1 MGGTIKGIT
10 VEIGGDTTKLGTALK
25 GVNASAKSLQSELR
39 GVNTLLKMDPGNV
52 TLLQQK
58 QDLLNKSIG
67 ETKDKLNTLKE
78 TQSQVQ
84 EQFDKGEITEEQ
96 YRDFQREIVATE
108 EKLKGLEKEAKNFGS
123 VHSQQIAAAGEK
135 MKTYGDKI
143 TDVGKKVS
151 KLSGVAA
158 GALGLASKTAID
170 FETAWTGVTKTV
182 DGTDE
187 QLATV
192 RQGILDL
199 AETTASSSEDI
210 AAISEA
216 AGQLGIET
224 DNIVGF
230 TDAIV
235 RLGDSTN
242 LVGDE
247 GAAQLAKFA
256 NIVGMSQDKFEN
268 LGSAIVDLGNHYATT
283 EQDIVNMSMR
293 LAGAGKQVGLSEGE
307 ILGLSTALSS
317 VGVESE
323 MGGSA
328 VSKAMVKMQNAV
340 EMSTSKLPNV
350 LQKTGM
356 SLHELQLMASND
368 SKGFKNLAQS
378 IDMTS
383 KELTNIVNAGVDLE
397 NFSAVSG
404 MSAEQFKKAWKD
416 DAAGAL
422 SAFIKGLGDADE
434 TGESAITM
442 LSEMGLTEVRLRD
455 SLLRAANAGDLFNE
469 AMKTG
474 SEAFEENTAL
484 ANESNKRYETTAAKL
499 SQLKETIKNIAIT
512 LGETLLPIISSVA
525 ENVKNALKHFT
536 NLNPTMQK
544 IILIITSVVAT
555 AGPLLV
561 IIGKVVSSIGS
572 ILTLAPKIATAF
584 KAVKTA
590 MSASFLTSPVFL
602 VVAAITAVIAAVVL
616 LYKNCEP
623 FREFV
628 DNLWEKIKAFFKD
641 VGEWFK
647 SVGEWFKGLWESI
660 SEFFEKVGLFFTETI
675 PNAISEFW
683 NKLKTFFTE
692 TIPNTINGFI
702 EKIKTFFTE
711 NWKALLLLIVNPF
724 AGAFKLLYDN
734 CEGFRNFVNGFI
746 EKVKTLFTEG
756 LEKIKTF
763 FTEKIPELINNIV
776 TWFSELPN
784 KIYNAIVGT
793 VDKIRTWGDKIKEK
807 ATTAIKNLVNGV
819 INNAKTLPSKI
830 ANAING
836 AITTVT
842 TWGSNMVNRARN
854 AMSNVVSGVTSKLKE
869 IPSRVTSIGRDIIEG
884 LWNGIN
890 DKVEWIKNKIVGFK
904 DQVLSKL
911 KSVFDIHSP
920 SRLLKTEIGYRLAE
934 GVGEGIIESDA
945 PSDAMDKLRK
955 NILSESDGI
964 NGITL
969 KRQIENTFKNSSG
982 TDSGLLNRLDAILT
996 KLDKRTQV
1004 VLDTGVLVGE
1014 TIDDYDAALGTK
1026 STKLARGW

>member
-25 GVNASAKSLQSELR
+25 GVNASTKSLQNELR

-108 EKLKGLEKEAKNFGS
+108 ERLKSLEKEAKNFGS

-135 MKTYGDKI
+135 MIDYGDKI
-143 TDVGKKVS
+143 TDAGKKMSKVS
-151 KLSGVAA
+151 GVIVGVGAAAVKTTADFDGAMSNVQAISGATGDEFTKLRDKAIEMGSKTKFSASESADALTYMAMAGWKSEEMLVGIEGIMNAAAATGTDLAMTSDIITDALTAFGMGANESSRMADVLAKTSNSANTNIEMLGETFQYAAPVCGTLGISLEDCAVAA
-158 GALGLASKTAID
+158 GLMGNSGIKASQAGTAIRKGLLNLASPTKSVAAAMEQYNIKLIENEDGSINLMKTMQNMRTQLGGLSEAEQTAAISAIAGKNAVSGWAAIVNASEKD
-170 FETAWTGVTKTV
+170 FNTLTAAIADSKDAAKEAADIQLDNLKGQITILKSTLEGIAIQIGDILMPTIRAIVEKIQDWTTKFSAL
-182 DGTDE
+182 DEGTKKII
-187 QLATV
+187 V
-192 RQGILDL
+192 VI
-199 AETTASSSEDI
+199 ASII
-210 AAISEA
+210 AAI
-216 AGQLGIET
+216 GPMLL
-224 DNIVGF
+224 IV
-230 TDAIV
+230 
-235 RLGDSTN
+235 
-242 LVGDE
+242 
-247 GAAQLAKFA
+247 
-256 NIVGMSQDKFEN
+256 
-268 LGSAIVDLGNHYATT
+268 
-283 EQDIVNMSMR
+283 
-293 LAGAGKQVGLSEGE
+293 
-307 ILGLSTALSS
+307 
-317 VGVESE
+317 
-323 MGGSA
+323 
-328 VSKAMVKMQNAV
+328 
-340 EMSTSKLPNV
+340 
-350 LQKTGM
+350 
-356 SLHELQLMASND
+356 
-368 SKGFKNLAQS
+368 
-378 IDMTS
+378 
-383 KELTNIVNAGVDLE
+383 
-397 NFSAVSG
+397 
-404 MSAEQFKKAWKD
+404 
-416 DAAGAL
+416 
-422 SAFIKGLGDADE
+422 
-434 TGESAITM
+434 
-442 LSEMGLTEVRLRD
+442 
-455 SLLRAANAGDLFNE
+455 
-469 AMKTG
+469 
-474 SEAFEENTAL
+474 
-484 ANESNKRYETTAAKL
+484 
-499 SQLKETIKNIAIT
+499 
-512 LGETLLPIISSVA
+512 
-525 ENVKNALKHFT
+525 
-536 NLNPTMQK
+536 
-544 IILIITSVVAT
+544 
-555 AGPLLV
+555 
-561 IIGKVVSSIGS
+561 GKVVSSIGS
-572 ILTLAPKIATAF
+572 ILTYAPKIVS
-584 KAVKTA
+584 AVKSV
-590 MSASFLTSPVFL
+590 MGVVSKLGGFLAAHPAVAII
-602 VVAAITAVIAAVVL
+602 AAIAAVIAIVIS

-660 SEFFEKVGLFFTETI
+660 SEFFEKVKLFFTETI
-675 PNAISEFW
+675 PNTVSEFW
-683 NKLKTFFTE
+683 NKVKIFFTE
-692 TIPNTINGFI
+692 TIPNAVNAFI

-734 CEGFRNFVNGFI
+734 CEGFRNFVNGFV

-763 FTEKIPELINNIV
+763 FTEKIPDLIQKIV
-776 TWFSELPN
+776 TWFSELPS

-819 INNAKTLPSKI
+819 ISNAKTLPGKI

-869 IPSRVTSIGRDIIEG
+869 IPSKVTSIGRDIIEG

-890 DKVEWIKNKIVGFK
+890 DKVDWIKNKIVGFK

-934 GVGEGIIESDA
+934 GVGEGITESDA
-945 PSDAMDKLRK
+945 PGDAMAKLRK

-969 KRQIENTFKNSSG
+969 KRQIENTFKSSG
-982 TDSGLLNRLDAILT
+982 GTDNGLLNRLDAILT

-1004 VLDTGVLVGE
+1004 ILDTGALIGE
-1014 TIDDYDAALGTK
+1014 TIDGYDKALGEK

>member
-25 GVNASAKSLQSELR
+25 GVNASTKSLQNELR

-108 EKLKGLEKEAKNFGS
+108 EKLKSLEKEAKNFGS

-135 MKTYGDKI
+135 MIDYGDKI
-143 TDVGKKVS
+143 TDAGKKMSKVS
-151 KLSGVAA
+151 GVIVGVGAAAVKTTADFDGAMSNVQAISGATGDEFTKLRDKAIEMGSKTKFSASESADALTYMAMAGWKSEEMLVGIEGIMNAAAATGTDLAMTSDIITDALTAFGMGANESSRMADVLAKTSNSANTNIEMLGETFQYAAPVCGTLGISLEDCAVAA
-158 GALGLASKTAID
+158 GLMGNSGIKASQAGTAIRKGLLNLASPTKSVAAAMEQYNIKLIENEDGSINLMKTMQNMRTQLGGLSEAEQTAAISAIAGKNAVSGWAAIVNASEKD
-170 FETAWTGVTKTV
+170 FNTLTAAIADSKDAAKEAADIQLDNLKGQITILKSTLEGIAIQIGDILMPTIRAIVEKIQDWTTKFSAL
-182 DGTDE
+182 DEGTKKII
-187 QLATV
+187 V
-192 RQGILDL
+192 VI
-199 AETTASSSEDI
+199 ASII
-210 AAISEA
+210 AAI
-216 AGQLGIET
+216 GPMLL
-224 DNIVGF
+224 IV
-230 TDAIV
+230 
-235 RLGDSTN
+235 
-242 LVGDE
+242 
-247 GAAQLAKFA
+247 
-256 NIVGMSQDKFEN
+256 
-268 LGSAIVDLGNHYATT
+268 
-283 EQDIVNMSMR
+283 
-293 LAGAGKQVGLSEGE
+293 
-307 ILGLSTALSS
+307 
-317 VGVESE
+317 
-323 MGGSA
+323 
-328 VSKAMVKMQNAV
+328 
-340 EMSTSKLPNV
+340 
-350 LQKTGM
+350 
-356 SLHELQLMASND
+356 
-368 SKGFKNLAQS
+368 
-378 IDMTS
+378 
-383 KELTNIVNAGVDLE
+383 
-397 NFSAVSG
+397 
-404 MSAEQFKKAWKD
+404 
-416 DAAGAL
+416 
-422 SAFIKGLGDADE
+422 
-434 TGESAITM
+434 
-442 LSEMGLTEVRLRD
+442 
-455 SLLRAANAGDLFNE
+455 
-469 AMKTG
+469 
-474 SEAFEENTAL
+474 
-484 ANESNKRYETTAAKL
+484 
-499 SQLKETIKNIAIT
+499 
-512 LGETLLPIISSVA
+512 
-525 ENVKNALKHFT
+525 
-536 NLNPTMQK
+536 
-544 IILIITSVVAT
+544 
-555 AGPLLV
+555 
-561 IIGKVVSSIGS
+561 GKVVSSIGS
-572 ILTLAPKIATAF
+572 ILTYAPKIVS
-584 KAVKTA
+584 AVKSV
-590 MSASFLTSPVFL
+590 MGVVSKLGGFLAAHPAVAII
-602 VVAAITAVIAAVVL
+602 AAIAAVIAIVIS

-660 SEFFEKVGLFFTETI
+660 SEFFEKVKLFFTETI
-675 PNAISEFW
+675 PNTVSEFW
-683 NKLKTFFTE
+683 NKVKIFFTE
-692 TIPNTINGFI
+692 TIPNAVNAFI

-734 CEGFRNFVNGFI
+734 CEGFRNFVNGFV

-763 FTEKIPELINNIV
+763 FTEKIPDLIQKIV
-776 TWFSELPN
+776 TWFSELPS

-819 INNAKTLPSKI
+819 ISNAKTLPGKI

-869 IPSRVTSIGRDIIEG
+869 IPSKVTSIGRDIIEG

-890 DKVEWIKNKIVGFK
+890 DKVDWIKNKIVGFK

-934 GVGEGIIESDA
+934 GVGEGITESDA
-945 PSDAMDKLRK
+945 PGDAMAKLRK
-955 NILSESDGI
+955 NILSELDGI

-969 KRQIENTFKNSSG
+969 KRQIENTFKSSG
-982 TDSGLLNRLDAILT
+982 GTDNGLLNRLDAILT

-1004 VLDTGVLVGE
+1004 ILDTGALIGE
-1014 TIDDYDAALGTK
+1014 TIDGYDKALGEK

>member
-25 GVNASAKSLQSELR
+25 GINASTKSLQSELR

-67 ETKDKLNTLKE
+67 ETKDKLNTLKK

-143 TDVGKKVS
+143 TDVGKDMTKVTGVIAGVGAAAVKTTADFDGAMSNVQAISGATGDDFTALRDKAIEMGS
-151 KLSGVAA
+151 KTKFSASESADALTYMAMAGWKTGDMLDGLEGIMNAAAATGTDLGTTSDIITDGLTAFGMSAKESSHFADVLTKASNSANTNIEMLGETFKYAAPVCGTLGISLEDCAVAA
-158 GALGLASKTAID
+158 GLMGNAGIKASNAGTSIRKGLLNLASPTKSVAAAMEQYNIKLIENEDGSINLMKTMQNMRTQLGGLS
-170 FETAWTGVTKTV
+170 ES
-182 DGTDE
+182 E
-187 QLATV
+187 QT
-192 RQGILDL
+192 
-199 AETTASSSEDI
+199 
-210 AAISEA
+210 AAISA
-216 AGQLGIET
+216 IAGKNAVSGWA
-224 DNIVGF
+224 
-230 TDAIV
+230 AIV
-235 RLGDSTN
+235 NASEDDFNSLTAAIADSN
-242 LVGDE
+242 
-247 GAAQLAKFA
+247 GAAQEASDIQL
-256 NIVGMSQDKFEN
+256 DN
-268 LGSAIVDLGNHYATT
+268 LSGQITILKSTLEGIAIQIGDILMPTIRAIVEKIQEWTT
-283 EQDIVNMSMR
+283 
-293 LAGAGKQVGLSEGE
+293 K
-307 ILGLSTALSS
+307 
-317 VGVESE
+317 
-323 MGGSA
+323 
-328 VSKAMVKMQNAV
+328 
-340 EMSTSKLPNV
+340 
-350 LQKTGM
+350 
-356 SLHELQLMASND
+356 
-368 SKGFKNLAQS
+368 
-378 IDMTS
+378 
-383 KELTNIVNAGVDLE
+383 
-397 NFSAVSG
+397 FSA
-404 MSAEQFKKAWKD
+404 
-416 DAAGAL
+416 L
-422 SAFIKGLGDADE
+422 DE
-434 TGESAITM
+434 GT
-442 LSEMGLTEVRLRD
+442 
-455 SLLRAANAGDLFNE
+455 
-469 AMKTG
+469 K
-474 SEAFEENTAL
+474 
-484 ANESNKRYETTAAKL
+484 
-499 SQLKETIKNIAIT
+499 
-512 LGETLLPIISSVA
+512 
-525 ENVKNALKHFT
+525 
-536 NLNPTMQK
+536 K
-544 IILIITSVVAT
+544 IIVVIASVVA
-555 AGPLLV
+555 AIGPVLLIV
-561 IIGKVVSSIGS
+561 GKLVSSIGS
-572 ILTLAPKIATAF
+572 ILTLAPKITTAVQSVMGVVSKLGGF
-584 KAVKTA
+584 LAAHPAVA
-590 MSASFLTSPVFL
+590 I
-602 VVAAITAVIAAVVL
+602 VAAIAAVIAILVS

-628 DNLWEKIKAFFKD
+628 DNLWEKIKQFFKD

-647 SVGEWFKGLWESI
+647 DLGNK
-660 SEFFEKVGLFFTETI
+660 
-675 PNAISEFW
+675 ISEFW
-683 NKLKTFFTE
+683 DKIKVFFTE
-692 TIPNTINGFI
+692 TIPNTINDFI
-702 EKIKTFFTE
+702 EKIKNFFTE

-734 CEGFRNFVNGFI
+734 CEGFRNFVNGFV

-854 AMSNVVSGVTSKLKE
+854 AMSNVVSGVTSKLNE

-945 PSDAMDKLRK
+945 PSDAMAKLRQ

>member
-1 MGGTIKGIT
+1 MAGTIKGIT

-25 GVNASAKSLQSELR
+25 GVNTSAKSLQNELK
-39 GVNTLLKMDPGNV
+39 GVNSLLKMDPGNV

-58 QDLLNKSIG
+58 QELLAKAVSN
-67 ETKDKLNTLKE
+67 TKEKLNTLKE
-78 TQSQVQ
+78 TQKQVQ
-84 EQFDKGEITEEQ
+84 EQFDKGDITEEQ
-96 YRDFQREIVATE
+96 YRDFQREIVAAE
-108 EKLKGLEKEAKNFGS
+108 EKLKSLEKEVKEFGS
-123 VHSQQIAAAGEK
+123 VHAQQIAAAGDK
-135 MKTYGDKI
+135 MQTYGDKI
-143 TDVGKKVS
+143 TDAGKKIS

-158 GALGLASKTAID
+158 GALGLAGKTAID

-187 QLATV
+187 QLANV

-317 VGVESE
+317 VGVEAE

-328 VSKAMVKMQNAV
+328 ISKAMVKMQNAV
-340 EMSTSKLPNV
+340 EMSTSKLPSI

-404 MSAEQFKKAWKD
+404 MSAEQFKKAWED

-434 TGESAITM
+434 KGESAITM

-469 AMKTG
+469 AMETG
-474 SEAFEENTAL
+474 NKAFEENTAL

-499 SQLKETIKNIAIT
+499 SQLKETIKNIAIA

-525 ENVKNALKHFT
+525 DNVKNALGHFS
-536 NLNPTMQK
+536 NLSPTMQK
-544 IILIITSVVAT
+544 IILVITGIVA
-555 AGPLLV
+555 AVGPLLV
-561 IIGKVVSSIGS
+561 VVGKVISSIGS

-590 MSASFLTSPVFL
+590 LSSSFLTSPVFL
-602 VVAAITAVIAAVVL
+602 VIAAIAAVIAILVA

-647 SVGEWFKGLWESI
+647 SVGEWFKGLWENI

-675 PNAISEFW
+675 PNAVSEFW
-683 NKLKTFFTE
+683 NKVKIFFTE

-702 EKIKTFFTE
+702 EKIKNFFTE
-711 NWKALLLLIVNPF
+711 NWQALLLLIVNPF

-734 CEGFRNFVNGFI
+734 CEGFRNFVNDFI

-756 LEKIKTF
+756 LDKIKIF
-763 FTEKIPELINNIV
+763 FTEKIPELISSV
-776 TWFSELPN
+776 VAWFSELPGR
-784 KIYNAIVGT
+784 IYDAIVST
-793 VDKIRTWGDKIKEK
+793 VDKINTWGNKIKEK
-807 ATTAIKNLVNGV
+807 ATNAIKDLITNV
-819 INNAKTLPSKI
+819 INNAKSLPSKI

-836 AITTVT
+836 AITIVT
-842 TWGSNMVNRARN
+842 NWGSNMASQARN
-854 AMSNVVSGVTSKLKE
+854 AMGNVVSGVTSKLKE
-869 IPSRVTSIGRDIIEG
+869 IPSKVTSIGRNIVEG

-904 DQVLSKL
+904 DQVLNKL

-934 GVGEGIIESDA
+934 GIGEGITESNA
-945 PSDAMDKLRK
+945 PSDAMAQMRN
-955 NILSESDGI
+955 NILNESDGI

-969 KRQIENTFKNSSG
+969 KRQIESTFKNSNSAD
-982 TDSGLLNRLDAILT
+982 TGLLNRLDAILT
-996 KLDKRTQV
+996 ELNKGKQI

-1014 TIDDYDAALGTK
+1014 TINDYDKALGTQ

>member
-25 GVNASAKSLQSELR
+25 GVNASTKSLQNELR

-67 ETKDKLNTLKE
+67 ETKDKLQLLKE
-78 TQSQVQ
+78 KSAEVQ
-84 EQFDKGEITEEQ
+84 QQFANDEITEEQ

-108 EKLKGLEKEAKNFGS
+108 ERLKSLEKEAKNFGS

-135 MKTYGDKI
+135 MIDYGDKI
-143 TDVGKKVS
+143 TDAGKKMSKVS
-151 KLSGVAA
+151 GVIVGVGAAAVKTTADFDGAMSNVQAISGATGDEFTKLRDKAIEMGSKTKFSASESADALTYMAMAGWKSEEMLVGIEGIMNAAAATGTDLAMTSDIITDALTAFGMGANESSRMADVLAKTSNSANTNIEMLGETFQYAAPVCGTLGISLEDCAVAA
-158 GALGLASKTAID
+158 GLMGNSGIKASQAGTAIRKGLLNLASPTKSVAAAMEQYNIKLIENEDGSINLMKTMQNMRTQLGGLSEAEQTAAISAIAGKNAVSGWAAIVNASEKD
-170 FETAWTGVTKTV
+170 FNTLTAAIADSKDAAKEAADIQLDNLKGQITILKSTLEGIAIQIGDILMPTIRAIVEKIQDWTTKFSAL
-182 DGTDE
+182 DEGTKKII
-187 QLATV
+187 V
-192 RQGILDL
+192 VI
-199 AETTASSSEDI
+199 ASII
-210 AAISEA
+210 AAI
-216 AGQLGIET
+216 GPMLL
-224 DNIVGF
+224 IV
-230 TDAIV
+230 
-235 RLGDSTN
+235 
-242 LVGDE
+242 
-247 GAAQLAKFA
+247 
-256 NIVGMSQDKFEN
+256 
-268 LGSAIVDLGNHYATT
+268 
-283 EQDIVNMSMR
+283 
-293 LAGAGKQVGLSEGE
+293 
-307 ILGLSTALSS
+307 
-317 VGVESE
+317 
-323 MGGSA
+323 
-328 VSKAMVKMQNAV
+328 
-340 EMSTSKLPNV
+340 
-350 LQKTGM
+350 
-356 SLHELQLMASND
+356 
-368 SKGFKNLAQS
+368 
-378 IDMTS
+378 
-383 KELTNIVNAGVDLE
+383 
-397 NFSAVSG
+397 
-404 MSAEQFKKAWKD
+404 
-416 DAAGAL
+416 
-422 SAFIKGLGDADE
+422 
-434 TGESAITM
+434 
-442 LSEMGLTEVRLRD
+442 
-455 SLLRAANAGDLFNE
+455 
-469 AMKTG
+469 
-474 SEAFEENTAL
+474 
-484 ANESNKRYETTAAKL
+484 
-499 SQLKETIKNIAIT
+499 
-512 LGETLLPIISSVA
+512 
-525 ENVKNALKHFT
+525 
-536 NLNPTMQK
+536 
-544 IILIITSVVAT
+544 
-555 AGPLLV
+555 
-561 IIGKVVSSIGS
+561 GKVVSSIGS
-572 ILTLAPKIATAF
+572 ILTYAPKIVS
-584 KAVKTA
+584 AVKSV
-590 MSASFLTSPVFL
+590 MGVVSKLGGFLAAHPAVAII
-602 VVAAITAVIAAVVL
+602 AAIAAVIAIVIS

-660 SEFFEKVGLFFTETI
+660 SEFFEKVKLFFTETI
-675 PNAISEFW
+675 PNTVSEFW
-683 NKLKTFFTE
+683 NKVKIFFTE
-692 TIPNTINGFI
+692 TIPNAVNAFI

-734 CEGFRNFVNGFI
+734 CEGFRNFVNGFV

-763 FTEKIPELINNIV
+763 FTEKIPDLIQKIV
-776 TWFSELPN
+776 TWFSELPS

-819 INNAKTLPSKI
+819 ISNAKTLPGKI

-869 IPSRVTSIGRDIIEG
+869 IPSKVTSIGRDIIEG

-890 DKVEWIKNKIVGFK
+890 DKVDWIKNKIVGFK

-934 GVGEGIIESDA
+934 GVGEGITESDA
-945 PSDAMDKLRK
+945 PGDAMAKLRK

-969 KRQIENTFKNSSG
+969 KRQIENTFKSSG
-982 TDSGLLNRLDAILT
+982 GTDNGLLNRLDAILT

-1004 VLDTGVLVGE
+1004 ILDTGALIGE
-1014 TIDDYDAALGTK
+1014 TIDGYDKALGEK

>member
-25 GVNASAKSLQSELR
+25 GVNASTKSLQSELR

-123 VHSQQIAAAGEK
+123 VHSQEIAAAGEK

-158 GALGLASKTAID
+158 GVLGLASKTAID

-317 VGVESE
+317 VGVEAE

-328 VSKAMVKMQNAV
+328 ISKAMVKMQNAV
-340 EMSTSKLPNV
+340 EMSTSKLSGI

-368 SKGFKNLAQS
+368 SKGFKDLAQGLN
-378 IDMTS
+378 MTS

-434 TGESAITM
+434 KGESAITM

-455 SLLRAANAGDLFNE
+455 SLLRAANAGDIFNE
-469 AMKTG
+469 AMETG
-474 SEAFEENTAL
+474 NRAFEENTAL
-484 ANESNKRYETTAAKL
+484 ADESNRRYGTTAAKL
-499 SQLKETIKNIAIT
+499 SQLKETIKNIANT

-525 ENVKNALKHFT
+525 DTVKNGLKHFT
-536 NLNPTMQK
+536 NLSPTMQK
-544 IILIITSVVAT
+544 IILIITSVVAA

-572 ILTLAPKIATAF
+572 ILTLAPKITTAVQSVMGVVSKLGGF
-584 KAVKTA
+584 LAAHPAVA
-590 MSASFLTSPVFL
+590 I
-602 VVAAITAVIAAVVL
+602 VAAIAAVIAILVS

-628 DNLWEKIKAFFKD
+628 DNLWEKIKQFFKD

-647 SVGEWFKGLWESI
+647 DLGNK
-660 SEFFEKVGLFFTETI
+660 
-675 PNAISEFW
+675 ISEFW
-683 NKLKTFFTE
+683 DKIKVFFTE
-692 TIPNTINGFI
+692 TIPNTINDFI
-702 EKIKTFFTE
+702 EKIKNFFTE

-734 CEGFRNFVNGFI
+734 CEGFRNFVNGFV

-945 PSDAMDKLRK
+945 PSDAMAKLRQ

>member
-25 GVNASAKSLQSELR
+25 GVNASTKSLQNELR

-67 ETKDKLNTLKE
+67 ETKEKLNTLKE

-108 EKLKGLEKEAKNFGS
+108 ERLKSLEKEAKNFGS

-143 TDVGKKVS
+143 TDVGKDMTKVTGVIAGVGAAAVKTTADFDGAMSNVQAISGATGDDFTALRDKAIEMGS
-151 KLSGVAA
+151 KTKFSASESADALTYMAMAGWKTGDMLDGLEGIMNAAAATGTDLGTTSDIITDGLTAFGMSAKESSHFADVLTKASNSANTNIEMLGETFKYAAPVCGTLGISLEDCAVAA
-158 GALGLASKTAID
+158 GLMGNAGIKASNAGTSIRKGLLNLASPTKSVAAAMEQYNIKLIENEDGSINLMKTMQNMRTQLGGLS
-170 FETAWTGVTKTV
+170 ES
-182 DGTDE
+182 E
-187 QLATV
+187 QT
-192 RQGILDL
+192 
-199 AETTASSSEDI
+199 
-210 AAISEA
+210 AAISA
-216 AGQLGIET
+216 IAGKNAVSGWA
-224 DNIVGF
+224 
-230 TDAIV
+230 AIV
-235 RLGDSTN
+235 NASEDDFNNLTAAIADSN
-242 LVGDE
+242 
-247 GAAQLAKFA
+247 GAAQEASDIQL
-256 NIVGMSQDKFEN
+256 DN
-268 LGSAIVDLGNHYATT
+268 LSGQITILKSTLEGIAIQIGDILMPTVRAIVEKIQEWTT
-283 EQDIVNMSMR
+283 
-293 LAGAGKQVGLSEGE
+293 K
-307 ILGLSTALSS
+307 
-317 VGVESE
+317 
-323 MGGSA
+323 
-328 VSKAMVKMQNAV
+328 
-340 EMSTSKLPNV
+340 
-350 LQKTGM
+350 
-356 SLHELQLMASND
+356 
-368 SKGFKNLAQS
+368 
-378 IDMTS
+378 
-383 KELTNIVNAGVDLE
+383 
-397 NFSAVSG
+397 FSA
-404 MSAEQFKKAWKD
+404 
-416 DAAGAL
+416 L
-422 SAFIKGLGDADE
+422 DE
-434 TGESAITM
+434 GT
-442 LSEMGLTEVRLRD
+442 
-455 SLLRAANAGDLFNE
+455 
-469 AMKTG
+469 K
-474 SEAFEENTAL
+474 
-484 ANESNKRYETTAAKL
+484 
-499 SQLKETIKNIAIT
+499 
-512 LGETLLPIISSVA
+512 
-525 ENVKNALKHFT
+525 
-536 NLNPTMQK
+536 K
-544 IILIITSVVAT
+544 IIVVIASVVA
-555 AGPLLV
+555 AIGPVLLIV
-561 IIGKVVSSIGS
+561 GKLVSSIGS

-584 KAVKTA
+584 KAVKAA
-590 MSASFLTSPVFL
+590 MSASFLTNPVFL
-602 VVAAITAVIAAVVL
+602 VVAAITAVITAVVL

-623 FREFV
+623 FRVFV

-647 SVGEWFKGLWESI
+647 SVGEWFRGLWESI

-683 NKLKTFFTE
+683 NKVKTFFTE

-702 EKIKTFFTE
+702 EKIKNFFTE

-734 CEGFRNFVNGFI
+734 CEGFRNFVNGFV

-807 ATTAIKNLVNGV
+807 ATTAIKNLVNSV

-842 TWGSNMVNRARN
+842 TWGSNMVNRARD
-854 AMSNVVSGVTSKLKE
+854 AMGNVVSGVTSKLKE

-945 PSDAMDKLRK
+945 PSDAMAKLRK
-955 NILSESDGI
+955 NILNESDGI